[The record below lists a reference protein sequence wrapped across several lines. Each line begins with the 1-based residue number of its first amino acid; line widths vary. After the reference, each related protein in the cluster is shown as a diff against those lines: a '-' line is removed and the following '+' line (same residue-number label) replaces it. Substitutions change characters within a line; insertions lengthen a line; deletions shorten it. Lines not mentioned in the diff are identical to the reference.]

1 MIKFRLILSIISIS
15 LLLCCSDD
23 NPNNDE
29 YTFQNELDFISTYGG
44 TKNESANSVVSTTDG
59 GYVVLGYTQSMD
71 GDVIDKQNESFDYWV
86 TKFNTDGLLQWSKT
100 YGGTNDDRGSDI
112 IRTLDG
118 GFAILGY
125 TQSVD
130 EDITQNAG
138 FQDYWI
144 AKLNPQ
150 GEIEWQNSYGYAGA
164 DNGTSLIQTSDSGY
178 LLVGVLDVTAS
189 NGEGNSSRISQRHAG
204 GDYWAVK
211 IDTSG
216 NIQWSRYF
224 GGSFSDTAYDV
235 IETDVGDYIIVG
247 SSDSD
252 DVDISGNKGTYDY
265 WVVKINNSGM
275 LVWEKSFGGDQI
287 DEAKGIVDTNDG
299 SFLIVGTTR
308 SEDQDISDAL
318 GAADLWII
326 KISPSGELLSEKT
339 FGGSSFDS
347 GLQITKSKNGGF
359 IACGSSRSSNGDITT
374 NYGQND
380 AWIFKVDDNLNIE
393 WSNTYGSSAID
404 VFYDVTELENNHVV
418 AVGESNAADF
428 DIQENKGFTDLLITK
443 LK

>member
-15 LLLCCSDD
+15 ILLCCSDD

-112 IRTLDG
+112 IHTSDG

-393 WSNTYGSSAID
+393 WSNSYGSSAID